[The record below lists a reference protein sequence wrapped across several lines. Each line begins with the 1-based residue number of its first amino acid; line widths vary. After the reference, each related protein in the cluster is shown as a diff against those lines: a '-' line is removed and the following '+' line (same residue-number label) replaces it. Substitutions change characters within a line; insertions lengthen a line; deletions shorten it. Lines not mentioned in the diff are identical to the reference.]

1 MLTDEIMT
9 ESNRIEYKHEL
20 TASLEREVAGVDAS
34 AKTSVKTS
42 VKILELLAETPE
54 MTLAEMALIIGKTVR
69 AIEMASSKLIKEGK
83 LRHIGPKKGG
93 HWEVVDSE
101 NP

>member
-1 MLTDEIMT
+1 MAPAQVTAEIPFP
-9 ESNRIEYKHEL
+9 
-20 TASLEREVAGVDAS
+20 AALEREVAGVDAS
-34 AKTSVKTS
+34 AKTSVETSVKTS
-42 VKILELLAETPE
+42 VKILELLAENPE
-54 MTLAEMALIIGKTVR
+54 MTLAEVALIIGKTVR

-93 HWEVVDSE
+93 HWEVIDSE